1 MSHNMSDIN
10 DAASAEST
18 TGDAFVGALAEC
30 ENTATGGLIIAVDGP
45 SGTGKS
51 TTCRALATAAN
62 ARYLDT
68 GAMYRVATLH
78 VLRAGIDP
86 AATAA
91 GGTSA
96 EETIGAIIDATQDL
110 PLEVN
115 EDPTS
120 HDVILAGEN
129 VAEVIRSAEVT
140 AHVSAVAAIPEV
152 RENLVELQRRL
163 AAKAERC
170 VVEGRDIGTVVL
182 PDAPIKVFLTASAE
196 VRARRRYDQ
205 DLAAGREA
213 DFDQVLA
220 DVQRRDEADSS
231 RSVSPLRPAE
241 DAFIVD
247 TSGMTLDE
255 VLNRLAELTLASA
268 IDAEFSED
276 ELDPLVFRTGDG
288 NVIDDA
294 VFADSTGRAGGVAL
308 SGGVIEDR
316 YAYPVRESDNGG
328 DEFDEED
335 FSAWVRE
342 SGAGDD
348 DELLASDPDSPANR
362 DRNAAYEEEEGFSEL
377 EALDDLDE
385 DFEDFDPDVEGETQ
399 FFVADPDSFDLISAD
414 ENATDWNALEE
425 AFGLDRTNDIEEES
439 LCTVAIVGRPN
450 VGKSTLVNRFIGR
463 REAVVE
469 DFPGVTRDR
478 ISYLGEWTGRRFW
491 VQDTG
496 GWDPDAKGIHA
507 AIARQAE
514 TAMETADAIVF
525 VVDTKVGITSTDE
538 VIARKLQRSEVPVIL
553 VANKFDSDSQY
564 GDVAEFWGLGLG
576 EPMPVSAQHGR
587 GGADVLDLVLSS
599 FPDVPRNKSI
609 VSGPRRV
616 ALVGRPNVGKS
627 SLLNKITGE
636 ERSVVDNVA
645 GTTVDPVDSIVE
657 LEQQTWRFVD
667 TAGIRKKTKTARG
680 HEFYASLRTRSAIDS
695 AEVAVF
701 LVDASE
707 PIAEQDQR
715 VLRLILDS
723 GRALVVAYNKWD
735 LVDED
740 RRDLLER
747 EIEQQLAHVPW
758 ARRVNISAKTGRAL
772 QKLEPAMIEAL
783 RSWDKRIPTG
793 QLNTWLRAVIAET
806 PPPMRGGRLP
816 RVLFA
821 TQASTRPPVIVLF
834 TTGFLE
840 HGYRR
845 FLERKLRESFGFE
858 GSPVRI
864 AVRVRE
870 KRKRS

>member
-1 MSHNMSDIN
+1 MTNAPFFEPGSALDQL
-10 DAASAEST
+10 ASAKNIE
-18 TGDAFVGALAEC
+18 D
-30 ENTATGGLIIAVDGP
+30 GGLIVAVDGP

-51 TTCRALATAAN
+51 TVCRRLATAAD
-62 ARYLDT
+62 AKYLDT

-78 VLRAGIDP
+78 VLRQGIDP
-86 AATAA
+86 SEESAREAIIAATA
-91 GGTSA
+91 
-96 EETIGAIIDATQDL
+96 DL
-110 PLEVN
+110 PLEIN

-120 HDVILAGEN
+120 TEVLLDGTDVSGE
-129 VAEVIRSAEVT
+129 IRGPEVT

-152 RENLVELQRRL
+152 RENLVALQRSL
-163 AAKAERC
+163 AFAAGRC

-182 PDAPIKVFLTASAE
+182 SDAPVKIFMTASAE
-196 VRARRRYDQ
+196 VRAQRRYDQ
-205 DLAAGREA
+205 DLEAGREA
-213 DFDQVLA
+213 DYEAVLA

-231 RSVSPLRPAE
+231 RKTSPLRPAE
-241 DAFIVD
+241 DAVIVD
-247 TSGMTLDE
+247 TGEMDIDE
-255 VLNRLAELTLASA
+255 VLEKLAQLTLASA
-268 IDAEFSED
+268 KPDS
-276 ELDPLVFRTGDG
+276 LDSPEELVFRTADG
-288 NVIDDA
+288 EVL
-294 VFADSTGRAGGVAL
+294 G
-308 SGGVIEDR
+308 
-316 YAYPVRESDNGG
+316 ESDFSAVEFSEYDD
-328 DEFDEED
+328 DEFDEGNESSPEEFFITGPDD
-335 FSAWVRE
+335 FTLEGGGDMPE
-342 SGAGDD
+342 S
-348 DELLASDPDSPANR
+348 
-362 DRNAAYEEEEGFSEL
+362 
-377 EALDDLDE
+377 DE
-385 DFEDFDPDVEGETQ
+385 DWE
-399 FFVADPDSFDLISAD
+399 
-414 ENATDWNALEE
+414 ALEE
-425 AFGLDRTNDIEEES
+425 AFGVLGDEEAEQEA

-478 ISYLGEWTGRRFW
+478 ISYLGEWSGRRFW

-514 TAMETADAIVF
+514 TAMETADVIVF
-525 VVDTKVGITSTDE
+525 VVDSKVGITSTDE
-538 VIARKLQRSEVPVIL
+538 VIARKLQRSKVPVIV
-553 VANKFDSDSQY
+553 VANKCDADAQL
-564 GDVAEFWGLGLG
+564 GDVAEFWALGLDN
-576 EPMPVSAQHGR
+576 PYPVSAQHGK
-587 GGADVLDLVLSS
+587 GAADVMDEVLRV
-599 FPDVPRNKSI
+599 FPEHPRELSV

-636 ERSVVDNVA
+636 ERSVVNNVA

-657 LEQQTWRFVD
+657 LEEKTWKFVD
-667 TAGIRKKTKTARG
+667 TAGIRKKTKQARG
-680 HEFYASLRTRSAIDS
+680 HEFYASLRTRSAIDA
-695 AEVAVF
+695 AEVVVF

-715 VLRLILDS
+715 VLRMILDS

-740 RRDLLER
+740 RRELLER
-747 EIEQQLAHVPW
+747 EIELQLSHVPW

-783 RSWDKRIPTG
+783 ESWDQRISTG

-821 TQASTRPPVIVLF
+821 TQASTKPPVIVLF

-870 KRKRS
+870 KKRKK